1 MPSLLV
7 GKQTFKEATSEQS
20 SIREGAGYDEVFQSG
35 HEPEEGLSQS
45 SEREASAYSPD
56 EEVESCD
63 GEEGEEEKVDEGK
76 DEGDEGGE
84 EGDGD
89 KGEVDGRTPEG
100 GSSGSRRMGTPIH
113 SFSSK
118 CGLSMTLSQQWQP
131 TSLRI

>member
-1 MPSLLV
+1 M
-7 GKQTFKEATSEQS
+7 
-20 SIREGAGYDEVFQSG
+20 
-35 HEPEEGLSQS
+35 
-45 SEREASAYSPD
+45 
-56 EEVESCD
+56 ESCD

-100 GSSGSRRMGTPIH
+100 GSSRSLGMGTPIH
-113 SFSSK
+113 SFSLK
-118 CGLSMTLSQQWQP
+118 CGLSMTFSQQWQP